1 VRSFRSLSSLVSI
14 PRRGLLAAVAVGVVG
29 CRSAHDAQAKAPL
42 REARE
47 QVLVAD
53 ENGRVRDTATGTT
66 GIRGRWF
73 AATDADD
80 CQKKG
85 KHAPEACS
93 FLVTPD
99 PTASSFLPTG
109 DLGFCAVGVA
119 AKPVP
124 RPDGTPDWE
133 NIWGARI
140 GLTLND
146 GKPYDARAHGV
157 TGFAFHIDSEP
168 PPNRGMRVQL
178 AMGAGNDP
186 PVWGGAT
193 TETSPVHLG
202 RNEMRWADVAGP
214 PYLENPPTLDPG
226 RLVSIQFTIPTHPA
240 DSRSFSFCISHLA
253 ALTD

>member
-1 VRSFRSLSSLVSI
+1 M
-14 PRRGLLAAVAVGVVG
+14 G
-29 CRSAHDAQAKAPL
+29 
-42 REARE
+42 E

-73 AATDADD
+73 AATDADE

-85 KHAPEACS
+85 KHALKECS
-93 FLVTPD
+93 RFVTPD
-99 PTASSFLPTG
+99 PTAPSFRPTR
-109 DLGFCAVGVA
+109 DLGFCAVGVSA
-119 AKPVP
+119 RPIP

-146 GKPYDARAHGV
+146 GEPYDARAHGV

-178 AMGAGNDP
+178 AMGPGNDP

-193 TETSPVHLG
+193 TETSPVHMG
-202 RNEMRWADVAGP
+202 RNELRWAEVGGP
-214 PYLENPPTLDPG
+214 PYLENPPTLDP
-226 RLVSIQFTIPTHPA
+226 RHLVSIQFTIPTHPA
-240 DSRSFSFCISHLA
+240 GARTFSFCIRQLA
-253 ALTD
+253 ALTN